1 MRLTVSEHES
11 HVDKTVQMRVRDSLY
26 ARYRARG
33 RKNSNLWVVYSPK
46 SNDDMVLNSDLE
58 LIYWLYFIESDPQV
72 KSFRVCE
79 IRSPSDPDFLL
90 NFTDG
95 QGRAD
100 YLVRSPDVIFDDKF
114 VLYDNKPWNARFI
127 SSEELSAVSKQ
138 ALRWLKPIAYA
149 AAIRD
154 KKLTPLH
161 NALIIEETKCGG
173 GTVQYLLDQ
182 LPLYDPS
189 HVVGML
195 VRHFVEGRVS
205 FDIVNFSFG
214 RNTLWKV
221 AGGQNEQIRK

>member
-1 MRLTVSEHES
+1 MRSTVSEDVS
-11 HVDKTVQMRVRDSLY
+11 HVDKTVQMRARDSLY
-26 ARYRARG
+26 LKYRTRG

-46 SNDDMVLNSDLE
+46 SREDMVLNSDLE
-58 LIYWLYFIESDPQV
+58 LIYWLYFIESDPLV
-72 KSFRVCE
+72 TSFRVCE
-79 IRSPSDPDFLL
+79 IRSPEDPDFLL

-100 YLVRSPDVIFDDKF
+100 YLGRFPDVMRDDKK
-114 VLYDNKPWNARFI
+114 VLYDNKTWAVRFI
-127 SSEELSAVSKQ
+127 NTEELSTLSKQ

-161 NALIIEETKCGG
+161 NALIVEEAKCGG

-182 LPLYDPS
+182 LPLFDSS

-195 VRHFVEGRVS
+195 MRHFVEGRIS
-205 FDIVNFSFG
+205 FDLVSSSFG
-214 RNTLWKV
+214 NNTIWKV
-221 AGGQNEQIRK
+221 AGGDNEQI